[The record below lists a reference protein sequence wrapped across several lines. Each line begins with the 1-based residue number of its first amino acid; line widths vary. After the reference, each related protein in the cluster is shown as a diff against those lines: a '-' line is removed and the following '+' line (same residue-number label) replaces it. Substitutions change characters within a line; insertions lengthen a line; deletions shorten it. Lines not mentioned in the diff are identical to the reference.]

1 MDGKAEATASAF
13 SFRNATISKLLSSE
27 TAPLRGII
35 PTFNFLNS
43 NLMNRKPTKWVMLL
57 SLCLLFGLA
66 RCMATVP
73 EFIENLGQWN
83 DRILYR
89 LEIPNGSLFVERD
102 GFTYSLLDMQP
113 FRASHDEGSSLPN
126 TINGHAFRM
135 RFVGSQGCSDQLG
148 VGASTH
154 YRNYI
159 IGSDASKWRSHVL
172 SYQEVTLKN
181 IYPGVNLRTYSKD
194 DHVKYDLLL
203 AAGTSPQT
211 IIMQYEGLDGMEMNG
226 QGDLVL
232 KNTISNLEELH
243 PVAYQTKN
251 GNRKEVACRFVLNG
265 STVRF
270 EFPDG
275 YDPQLEL
282 VIDPELV
289 FASYT
294 GSTANNFGSSATYDS
309 QGHLIGAGTTFG
321 AGYPTTMGAFQAQ
334 PGVNL
339 GGTADIGISK
349 FSADGSSL
357 IFSTYIGG
365 TANETVH
372 STVCN
377 DNGEV
382 FVLGTSIS
390 PDFPTTTTGFQQ
402 VNNGGTDVTWTTGYG
417 MSYTGGC
424 DMVISRLSADGTT
437 LLAGTYVG
445 GSGNDGLNVGSL
457 LDFNYGDPFRG
468 EINVDAAGNVYVAS
482 CSESVDFP
490 TTAGAAQTTNSGG
503 RDGVVFKMNP
513 NLSAMLWSTYVGGTS
528 NDNAYSVQIGPNDEV
543 YCGGGTLSS
552 NFPTTAGAYDVSFG
566 GSADGWLAQIATD
579 GSSIMHSTYTGTT
592 TYDQVYFIQIGPDG
606 GVYALGQTK
615 GNIGI
620 DPPTVYSNPAS
631 GQFIQK
637 FSADLGSRLFSTTIG
652 RGTGD
657 VDISPTAFLVSY
669 CGQIYLSGWGGTTNN
684 TNGTTTN
691 SSTTGLPV
699 TQDALQSTT
708 DGSDFYLMMLS
719 QDAEDLV
726 YATYFGGDVS
736 HEHVDGGT
744 SRFDKNGVVYQA
756 VCAGCGNH
764 DDFPTTPGA
773 WSQQNNSSCNLGV
786 FKFDLNQV
794 LSVPDFT
801 VSLTDCTYPM
811 EVEFTN
817 NSTGANTFVW
827 TYGDSATALVF
838 EQPHEYTEPG
848 TYQVVLV
855 ASDST
860 GCLNP
865 DTGYVQ
871 VVLPVPPSI
880 TATGSDTVCAAEPV
894 DLLVEGTGIVNY
906 AWRPTTTLSD
916 PSSVSPTALPTET
929 TTYTVT
935 ATDSLGCQVEEQVT
949 VYVSS
954 PPGVEAGTDVI
965 SYIGNPAQLFAQ
977 APEGYTLVWT
987 PTEGLSCTDCLDP
1000 IADPE
1005 DVTTYYISITDEF
1018 GCISIDSVVVYVDP
1032 TLYVPNAFTPGPDA
1046 FNPIFYV
1053 YGRGIQDFELS
1064 IFNRWGQCIFMTD
1077 NMDNGWDGNLNGSP
1091 AQQGVYVYKVNYTSV
1106 LQPGRLQQR
1115 IGHVTLLR
1123 NMDE

>member
-1 MDGKAEATASAF
+1 MP
-13 SFRNATISKLLSSE
+13 I
-27 TAPLRGII
+27 
-35 PTFNFLNS
+35 FNSLNS
-43 NLMNRKPTKWVMLL
+43 NRMNLRPPKWVVSMTVWLL
-57 SLCLLFGLA
+57 VGTWRAVASG
-66 RCMATVP
+66 P
-73 EFIENLGQWN
+73 EFIENLGQW
-83 DRILYR
+83 DSRILFR
-89 LEIPNGSLFVERD
+89 SEIPEGALFIERNGI
-102 GFTYSLLDMQP
+102 TYSLLDMLP
-113 FRASHDEGSSLPN
+113 FRSAHDHGQPLPS

-135 RFVGSQGCSDQLG
+135 RFVGSDGCEAANG
-148 VGASTH
+148 KGASAH
-154 YRNYI
+154 YRNYL
-159 IGSDASKWRSHVL
+159 IGSDPAKWKGHVL
-172 SYQEVTLKN
+172 SYEEVVLQN
-181 IYPGVNLRTYSKD
+181 VYPGVNMRTYG
-194 DHVKYDLLL
+194 HAGHIKYDLVL
-203 AAGTSPQT
+203 APGTSPQM
-211 IIMQYEGLDGMEMNG
+211 IAMQYEGLDCMELNSR
-226 QGDLVL
+226 GDLEL
-232 KNTISNLEELH
+232 HNTVNDLVELH

-251 GNRKEVACRFVLNG
+251 GEQHEVACRFALQGTV
-265 STVRF
+265 VRF
-270 EFPDG
+270 EFPEG

-282 VIDPELV
+282 TIDPELV

-309 QGHLIGAGTTFG
+309 QGHLFGAGTTFG
-321 AGYPTTMGAFQAQ
+321 AGYPTTMGAFQTQ
-334 PGVNL
+334 PGLSL

-349 FSADGSSL
+349 FSTDGSSL

-365 TANETVH
+365 SANETVH

-390 PDFPTTTTGFQQ
+390 PDFPTTSTGFQQ

-468 EINVDAAGNVYVAS
+468 EINVDATGNVYVAS
-482 CSESVDFP
+482 CSASLDFP
-490 TTAGAAQTTNSGG
+490 VTTGAAQITNGGG

-513 NLSAMLWSTYVGGTS
+513 NLSSMLWATYMGGSS
-528 NDNAYSVQIGPNDEV
+528 NDNAYSVQIGANGEV

-579 GSSIMHSTYTGTT
+579 GSSILHSTFTGTT
-592 TYDQVYFIQIGPDG
+592 TYDQVYFVQIGPDG

-637 FSADLGSRLFSTTIG
+637 FSADLGSRLFSTTVG
-652 RGTGD
+652 RSTGD
-657 VDISPTAFLVSY
+657 IDFSPTAFLVSY
-669 CGQIYLSGWGGTTNN
+669 CGQIYLSGWGGSTNN
-684 TNGTTTN
+684 VNGSTTN
-691 SSTTGLPV
+691 SNTTGLPV
-699 TQDALQSTT
+699 TQDAFQSST

-719 QDAEDLV
+719 QDAEELV
-726 YATYFGGDVS
+726 YATFFGGDVS
-736 HEHVDGGT
+736 TEHVDGGT

-801 VSLTDCTYPM
+801 VNLTDCTYPM
-811 EVEFTN
+811 QVEFVN

-827 TYGDSATALVF
+827 TYGDSSEAFVF

-860 GCLNP
+860 GCLSP

-871 VVLPVPPSI
+871 VQLPVPPVIMATLCERARS
-880 TATGSDTVCAAEPV
+880 TAGRRHRHRKLRMAAHH
-894 DLLVEGTGIVNY
+894 Y
-906 AWRPTTTLSD
+906 A
-916 PSSVSPTALPTET
+916 
-929 TTYTVT
+929 
-935 ATDSLGCQVEEQVT
+935 
-949 VYVSS
+949 
-954 PPGVEAGTDVI
+954 
-965 SYIGNPAQLFAQ
+965 
-977 APEGYTLVWT
+977 
-987 PTEGLSCTDCLDP
+987 
-1000 IADPE
+1000 
-1005 DVTTYYISITDEF
+1005 
-1018 GCISIDSVVVYVDP
+1018 
-1032 TLYVPNAFTPGPDA
+1032 
-1046 FNPIFYV
+1046 
-1053 YGRGIQDFELS
+1053 
-1064 IFNRWGQCIFMTD
+1064 
-1077 NMDNGWDGNLNGSP
+1077 
-1091 AQQGVYVYKVNYTSV
+1091 
-1106 LQPGRLQQR
+1106 
-1115 IGHVTLLR
+1115 
-1123 NMDE
+1123 